1 LFNQTNV
8 FLLIYVKI
16 CENSFKFKHFPV
28 RFTQKHLWKAK
39 KMLENQTNTLIMI
52 KEHKAVQQ
60 KVDNVAHDLTKDGI
74 LVVSP
79 SLGAYKVPNED

>member
-1 LFNQTNV
+1 V
-8 FLLIYVKI
+8 
-16 CENSFKFKHFPV
+16 EGE
-28 RFTQKHLWKAK
+28 K

-60 KVDNVAHDLTKDGI
+60 KVENIAHDLTKDGI

-79 SLGAYKVPNED
+79 SLGAYEVPNED